1 MTRVKRGNVR
11 IKKRKRI
18 LAHAKGFRWR
28 RKNVYRIAKE
38 AVHHAW
44 ANSYIGRKQKKRNMR
59 GLWNIQINAATREH
73 GLSYSK
79 FIHGLK
85 QNNIEVD
92 RKILS
97 ELAKNNPEVFKQLTE
112 KAKSI
117 K

>member
-1 MTRVKRGNVR
+1 MRIKRGTVR
-11 IKKRKRI
+11 IKKRKRL

-28 RKNVYRIAKE
+28 RSNVYRLAKE

-44 ANSYIGRKQKKRNMR
+44 ANSYVGRKQKKRNFR
-59 GLWNIQINAATREH
+59 RLWNIQINAASREN

-85 QNNIEVD
+85 QNNIELD
-92 RKILS
+92 RKVLS
-97 ELAKNNPEVFKQLTE
+97 ELARENPRVFKELVE
-112 KAKSI
+112 KI